1 MKPAWLMRFM
11 NWTGRDIMILEDEE
25 VMIVERERVQR
36 NLFILTIHLLLA
48 NHFGTIEAISY

>member
-1 MKPAWLMRFM
+1 MKPAWLMRFI
-11 NWTGRDIMILEDEE
+11 NWTGRDTMILEDEE

-48 NHFGTIEAISY
+48 NYFGTIEATSH